1 VDGDRLRY
9 KPRMRRLASVLV
21 LLALVAAAPLLAAEP
36 AAPGGATQQRVG
48 RYQVLVEGM
57 T

>member
-1 VDGDRLRY
+1 
-9 KPRMRRLASVLV
+9 MRRLASAIL

-36 AAPGGATQQRVG
+36 AAPGGAVQQGVG